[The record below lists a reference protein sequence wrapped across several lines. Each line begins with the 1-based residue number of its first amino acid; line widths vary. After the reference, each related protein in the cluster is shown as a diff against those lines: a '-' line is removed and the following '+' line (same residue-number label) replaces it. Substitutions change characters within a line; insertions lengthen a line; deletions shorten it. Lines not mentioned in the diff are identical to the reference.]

1 MTADVKGIA
10 QLWRLDHEVP
20 GSDAMKPGKIDT
32 GAAITGIQWS
42 LQCKEFVTT
51 HGHKAP
57 EDASTPCSSRQ
68 LMPRNQPPSATIE
81 NSISV
86 WQYPTARFVTSMRV
100 SPNDVPLG
108 NSATCA
114 GATKVVF
121 TIPDDGKIY
130 ISDVWAKL
138 KQHKLRRQ
146 SSLDFAG
153 QIR

>member
-10 QLWRLDHEVP
+10 HLWRLDHELP
-20 GSDAMKPGKIDT
+20 GTNAMNPGKIET

-42 LQCKEFVTT
+42 MQCKEFVTT
-51 HGHKAP
+51 HGYKIP
-57 EDASTPCSSRQ
+57 EDPTTMTSSRQ
-68 LMPRNQPPSATIE
+68 MMLRSQPPSTTIE

-86 WQYPTARFVTSMRV
+86 WQYPTARFVTNIRV
-100 SPNDVPLG
+100 SHNEVPLG

-114 GATKVVF
+114 GSTKVVF

-130 ISDVWAKL
+130 ISDVWAKR
-138 KQHKLRRQ
+138 KQHKLKRQ

>member
-1 MTADVKGIA
+1 
-10 QLWRLDHEVP
+10 
-20 GSDAMKPGKIDT
+20 MKPGRIDT

-42 LQCKEFVTT
+42 LQCKEFAAT
-51 HGHKAP
+51 HGHRVP
-57 EDASTPCSSRQ
+57 EDASNPSSARQ
-68 LMPRNQPPSATIE
+68 LALRNQPPSTTIE
-81 NSISV
+81 HSISV

-100 SPNDVPLG
+100 SPNKVPLG
-108 NSATCA
+108 NSATCS

-121 TIPDDGKIY
+121 AIPDDGKIY

-138 KQHKLRRQ
+138 NKQKLRRQ